1 MNQEENAMREVEL
14 LLKRVPQ
21 EDLSSFVLTQG
32 RENEEFGDELRS
44 WLKRKY
50 TLPQERD
57 AAYYEDL
64 VNDVF
69 NRTLVRTTSRAFR
82 RNKEAMEKP
91 LPMPMLL
98 DEVEQEFRHG
108 NGVGVVYV
116 ALAFFRN
123 LVEDY
128 DWNYYTTAFFCFNRD
143 FDRAAELL
151 LEVLR
156 SADIPDNVRDSVL
169 PELTRLRKRSFY
181 KKNRT
186 FALVPLLEQVAEL
199 AES

>member
-123 LVEDY
+123 LVVDY

-186 FALVPLLEQVAEL
+186 FALVPLLEQIAEL
-199 AES
+199 AKS

>member
-1 MNQEENAMREVEL
+1 MREVEL

-50 TLPQERD
+50 TLPQEKD
-57 AAYYEDL
+57 ATYYEDL

-69 NRTLVRTTSRAFR
+69 NRTLARTTSRAFR

-108 NGVGVVYV
+108 NGAGVVYV

-123 LVEDY
+123 LVVDY

-169 PELTRLRKRSFY
+169 PELTRLSKRSFY

-199 AES
+199 VKS

>member
-1 MNQEENAMREVEL
+1 MREVEL

-50 TLPQERD
+50 TLPQEKD
-57 AAYYEDL
+57 AAYYEDM

-123 LVEDY
+123 LVVDY

-169 PELTRLRKRSFY
+169 PELSRLRKRSFY

>member
-1 MNQEENAMREVEL
+1 MREVEQ

-32 RENEEFGDELRS
+32 RENEDFGDELRS

-91 LPMPMLL
+91 
-98 DEVEQEFRHG
+98 
-108 NGVGVVYV
+108 
-116 ALAFFRN
+116 
-123 LVEDY
+123 
-128 DWNYYTTAFFCFNRD
+128 
-143 FDRAAELL
+143 
-151 LEVLR
+151 
-156 SADIPDNVRDSVL
+156 
-169 PELTRLRKRSFY
+169 
-181 KKNRT
+181 
-186 FALVPLLEQVAEL
+186 
-199 AES
+199 

>member
-123 LVEDY
+123 LVVDY

>member
-32 RENEEFGDELRS
+32 RENEEFGGELRS

-123 LVEDY
+123 LVVDY

>member
-14 LLKRVPQ
+14 LLGRVPR
-21 EDLSSFVLTQG
+21 EDLSLFVLAQG

-50 TLPQERD
+50 TLPQEKD
-57 AAYYEDL
+57 AAFYEDV

-69 NRTLVRTTSRAFR
+69 NRTLARTTSRAFL
-82 RNKEAMEKP
+82 RNKETVEKP

-108 NGVGVVYV
+108 NGAGVVYV
-116 ALAFFRN
+116 SLAFFRH
-123 LVEDY
+123 LVENY
-128 DWNYYTTAFFCFNRD
+128 NWNYYTTAFFCFNRD

-156 SADIPDNVRDSVL
+156 SDDIPETVRESVL

-186 FALVPLLEQVAEL
+186 FALVPLLQRVAEIV
-199 AES
+199 ES

>member
-50 TLPQERD
+50 TLPQEKD
-57 AAYYEDL
+57 AAYYEDV

-108 NGVGVVYV
+108 NGAGVVYV

-123 LVEDY
+123 LVVDY

>member
-1 MNQEENAMREVEL
+1 MREVEL

-57 AAYYEDL
+57 AAYYENL

-108 NGVGVVYV
+108 NGAGVVYV

-123 LVEDY
+123 LVEDH

-186 FALVPLLEQVAEL
+186 FALDPLLEQVAEL
-199 AES
+199 AKS

>member
-1 MNQEENAMREVEL
+1 MREVEL
-14 LLKRVPQ
+14 LLGRVPR
-21 EDLSSFVLTQG
+21 EDLSLFVLAQG

-50 TLPQERD
+50 TLPQEKD
-57 AAYYEDL
+57 ADFYEDV

-69 NRTLVRTTSRAFR
+69 NRTLVRTTSRSFL
-82 RNKEAMEKP
+82 RNKETVEKP

-108 NGVGVVYV
+108 NGAGVVYV
-116 ALAFFRN
+116 SLAFFRH
-123 LVEDY
+123 LVENY
-128 DWNYYTTAFFCFNRD
+128 NWNYYTTAFFCFNRD

-169 PELTRLRKRSFY
+169 PELSRLRKRSFY

>member
-32 RENEEFGDELRS
+32 RENEEFGGELRS

-57 AAYYEDL
+57 AAYYENL

-123 LVEDY
+123 LVVDY

>member
-1 MNQEENAMREVEL
+1 MREVEL
-14 LLKRVPQ
+14 LLKRVSQ

-50 TLPQERD
+50 TLPQEKD
-57 AAYYEDL
+57 AAYYEDV

-108 NGVGVVYV
+108 NGAGVVYL

-123 LVEDY
+123 LVVDY

>member
-50 TLPQERD
+50 TLPQEKD

-123 LVEDY
+123 LVVDY

>member
-1 MNQEENAMREVEL
+1 MREVEL

-123 LVEDY
+123 LVVDY

-186 FALVPLLEQVAEL
+186 FALVPLLEQIAEL
-199 AES
+199 AKS

>member
-1 MNQEENAMREVEL
+1 MREVEL

-123 LVEDY
+123 LVVDY

>member
-69 NRTLVRTTSRAFR
+69 NRTLVRTTSRAFL

-108 NGVGVVYV
+108 NGAGVVYV

-123 LVEDY
+123 LVVDY

-186 FALVPLLEQVAEL
+186 FALVPLLEQIAEL
-199 AES
+199 AKS

>member
-1 MNQEENAMREVEL
+1 MREVEL

-50 TLPQERD
+50 TLPQEKD
-57 AAYYEDL
+57 ATYFEDL

-108 NGVGVVYV
+108 NGAGVVYV

-123 LVEDY
+123 LVVDY

-143 FDRAAELL
+143 FDRAAKLL

-169 PELTRLRKRSFY
+169 PELTRLSKRSFY

-199 AES
+199 VKS